1 MKQRYPEIIVF
12 ALIILMVVPARSFA
26 APGSTFLPAA
36 AQAAPLPETGLRAT
50 STGKSAAPSIMP
62 SHAASS
68 ALRQD
73 LASENPDVVVEALF
87 FWEKPAN
94 SKAEEELLAL
104 YNIFRS
110 VGSLQGIEYWSASR
124 KTMRLFYE
132 ISHLT
137 SGPDST
143 ERVSD
148 TWLQAIPAQKE
159 TLYARQKDL
168 SFGDNR
174 YQISLEAG
182 SDYVTNATSN
192 LTGMRYGLIPVASPG
207 MLNVRVLAV
216 NAEDGVLF
224 YVVSSAKAAILP
236 GIRGKLE
243 NSFGN
248 RAAAIYAWF
257 TRQAQLT
264 WPSLP

>member
-1 MKQRYPEIIVF
+1 
-12 ALIILMVVPARSFA
+12 
-26 APGSTFLPAA
+26 
-36 AQAAPLPETGLRAT
+36 
-50 STGKSAAPSIMP
+50 
-62 SHAASS
+62 
-68 ALRQD
+68 
-73 LASENPDVVVEALF
+73 
-87 FWEKPAN
+87 
-94 SKAEEELLAL
+94 
-104 YNIFRS
+104 
-110 VGSLQGIEYWSASR
+110 
-124 KTMRLFYE
+124 MRLFYE